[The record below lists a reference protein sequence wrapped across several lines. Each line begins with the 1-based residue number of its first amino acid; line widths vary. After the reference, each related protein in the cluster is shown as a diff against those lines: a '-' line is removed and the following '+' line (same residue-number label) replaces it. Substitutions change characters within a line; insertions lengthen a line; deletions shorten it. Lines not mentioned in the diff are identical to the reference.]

1 MRYTK
6 PLSYCLVLALL
17 FVCCQKEPTKT
28 SSGTQSD
35 STTTTTTPP
44 ARLHMSLSYLLKQST
59 ITGDLLS
66 NYELLISEPGGKILI
81 DTVTN
86 YNQIITTD
94 LQTTATLVDVS
105 VIYPYNYAPGQAQY
119 FAYTYKGVNLAGWK
133 NIPLSDSVPGTVYPI
148 ANGNATLALMNI
160 AVPPAFLW
168 QFMSNDNNDT
178 THSPQGV
185 SYSDNLTVTYPNE
198 GDQYAYIAFPYNGLY
213 KLHKIQGVNDSVDLS
228 QLDTAITLSFT
239 WSTEYN
245 LNILLYGYMDST
257 NLSNR
262 LLLAPGHGDYTQ
274 AYTYEAMYPS
284 HNEFQKYDLMLT
296 ANPAVYNSGSTIE
309 EQATLRLTNLSSI
322 PLNIPLLDESYY
334 IVNSK
339 TPDSFSISFPK
350 VKPTYY
356 TFSCSFGTGNEFLLT
371 VPGDPTILDPE
382 KALAIPLHSK
392 FLQGDNPAMFV
403 NGFTMAIDDNPD
415 YQSYMTKEADA
426 AAANE
431 RPLSNQAMLNVNVN
445 PQGGAFSTRFF
456 KLKSISTKQ

>member
-1 MRYTK
+1 MRFTK
-6 PLSYCLVLALL
+6 PLSCYLALALL
-17 FVCCQKEPTKT
+17 FVCCRKEPSMT
-28 SSGTQSD
+28 SSGNQSD
-35 STTTTTTPP
+35 STTTPP
-44 ARLHMSLSYLLKQST
+44 PTKLHMSLSYLLKQST
-59 ITGDLLS
+59 IVGDLRS
-66 NYELLISEPGGKILI
+66 NYELLISEPGGKVLI

-86 YNQIITTD
+86 YNQIITAD
-94 LQTTATLVDVS
+94 LQTKATLLDVS

-119 FAYTYKGVNLAGWK
+119 FVYTYKGVNLGSWK

-148 ANGNATLALMNI
+148 ANGNATLALNNI

-168 QFMSNDNNDT
+168 QFMCNDNNDT

-185 SYSDNLTVTYPNE
+185 SYSNDLVVTYPNE

-213 KLHKIQGVNDSVDLS
+213 KLHKIRGVNDSADLS
-228 QLDTAITLSFT
+228 QLDTAIKLSFN

-245 LNILLYGYMDST
+245 LNILLYGYIDST

-262 LLLAPGHGDYTQ
+262 LLLAPGHGDYTH

-296 ANPAVYNSGSTIE
+296 GNQAVYNSGSTVL

-356 TFSCSFGTGNEFLLT
+356 TFTCMFGTGNNFLLT
-371 VPGDPTILDPE
+371 VPGDSTVLDPE
-382 KALAIPLHSK
+382 KALAIPLQSK
-392 FLQGDNPAMFV
+392 FLKGDNPAMFV
-403 NGFTMAIDDNPD
+403 NGFSMAIDDNPD

-426 AAANE
+426 AAANK
-431 RPLSNQAMLNVNVN
+431 RPLSNLATLNVDVN
-445 PQGGAFSTRFF
+445 PQGGSFSTRFF
-456 KLKSISTKQ
+456 KLKSISTRQ